1 MGSASGVD
9 LVIADPMVSRLH
21 AELEHRPDGL
31 WIRDLGST
39 NGTRV
44 NGIRVESACVP
55 DGASLKLG
63 ETTLVVNPGAA
74 STSIELWPVDSF
86 GPLVGK
92 STVMRALFARLARIA
107 STDSTVLIEGETGT
121 GKDIVA
127 HALHE
132 ASPRVAKP
140 MVVVDCAAL
149 PENLLEAELFGHAKG
164 AFTGAGPARAGAIES
179 ADGSTVFLD
188 EVGELPLSMQPKLL
202 RAIESRTVRRL
213 GETAY
218 RTVDVRFV
226 SATHRDLRRMVNAG
240 AFREDLYFRLAVVPV
255 MVPPLRE
262 HPEDIEMLVEHFLP
276 SGASDLSSETLGE
289 LSSRIVARQRARA
302 TQLRGASAGP
312 RSDRSSRAPSRGRG
326 GPRSDPSVSRSP
338 GDSRSSASRG
348 TRALGRAARKRVHRW
363 PLGASRRERGPGGR
377 GRGCGQ
383 ELHPPL
389 DSSQRALDLQAV
401 DELSSDVNSAFTQAA
416 STSNRRG
423 RVQ

>member
-1 MGSASGVD
+1 MASGSAISG
-9 LVIADPMVSRLH
+9 APTEPASTASASRARAFPMGEPQARRDH
-21 AELEHRPDGL
+21 AG
-31 WIRDLGST
+31 GQS
-39 NGTRV
+39 
-44 NGIRVESACVP
+44 
-55 DGASLKLG
+55 
-63 ETTLVVNPGAA
+63 GAA

-86 GPLVGK
+86 GAARGK
-92 STVMRALFARLARIA
+92 EHGDARALRASGAHCIDRLDGADR
-107 STDSTVLIEGETGT
+107 GRNRHR
-121 GKDIVA
+121 KNIVA

-276 SGASDLSSETLGE
+276 TRRERLVIRDAWRAKLAIL
-289 LSSRIVARQRARA
+289 ARQRARA

-312 RSDRSSRAPSRGRG
+312 RSDAKL
-326 GPRSDPSVSRSP
+326 SRSFLRP
-338 GDSRSSASRG
+338 RGAKIRPKRLPFLGRFSIFRFARHASAGSSSSKESTSVASWSVTAGTWSRWPRPRVW
-348 TRALGRAARKRVHRW
+348 TRA
-363 PLGASRRERGPGGR
+363 
-377 GRGCGQ
+377 
-383 ELHPPL
+383 
-389 DSSQRALDLQAV
+389 
-401 DELSSDVNSAFTQAA
+401 T
-416 STSNRRG
+416 STA
-423 RVQ
+423 